1 MLGREPSVTFAAR
14 PGDVS
19 VQRDAHLQ
27 DHLPHQNSFL
37 GALARFTRMQTL
49 PGPELIAGMAIDLDG
64 P

>member
-1 MLGREPSVTFAAR
+1 
-14 PGDVS
+14 
-19 VQRDAHLQ
+19 LQ
-27 DHLPHQNSFL
+27 DHLPHQNSFV